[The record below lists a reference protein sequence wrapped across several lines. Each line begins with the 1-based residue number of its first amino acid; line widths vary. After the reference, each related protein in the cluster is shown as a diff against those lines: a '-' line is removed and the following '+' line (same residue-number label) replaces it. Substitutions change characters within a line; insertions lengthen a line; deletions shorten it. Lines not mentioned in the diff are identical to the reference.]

1 LSTTESYT
9 VRLDVFQGPLD
20 LLLHLIK
27 RAELDISVISI
38 ATITDQF
45 MSHIER
51 IDEVDIDTAGEF
63 LLIASTLLEI
73 KSRTVM
79 PVEDDGT
86 SRASR
91 VDDESEDSAAVQ
103 LLSQLLEYKRFRDAA
118 DVLESRRDRWEM
130 SFPAERVRFDK
141 ASLKE
146 AMEDDSVEL
155 EDIELYDLVQAF
167 QRIMDTVVFDRL
179 GDHEVMYDD
188 TPIGLHQADLIDRL
202 ERLAPEVG
210 GKLRLRQIFEGR
222 NKSEM
227 IGLFLALLELVKQRR
242 LNIVIL
248 RGDECEN
255 GGDGVDEEIVLS
267 LRPPEDRDL
276 AAEDG
281 TASPEAWEDDHIF
294 GDDEEP
300 DDDED

>member
-1 LSTTESYT
+1 
-9 VRLDVFQGPLD
+9 
-20 LLLHLIK
+20 
-27 RAELDISVISI
+27 VISI

>member
-1 LSTTESYT
+1 
-9 VRLDVFQGPLD
+9 
-20 LLLHLIK
+20 
-27 RAELDISVISI
+27 
-38 ATITDQF
+38 
-45 MSHIER
+45 
-51 IDEVDIDTAGEF
+51 
-63 LLIASTLLEI
+63 
-73 KSRTVM
+73 
-79 PVEDDGT
+79 
-86 SRASR
+86 
-91 VDDESEDSAAVQ
+91 
-103 LLSQLLEYKRFRDAA
+103 
-118 DVLESRRDRWEM
+118 
-130 SFPAERVRFDK
+130 
-141 ASLKE
+141 
-146 AMEDDSVEL
+146 MEDDSVEL

>member
-155 EDIELYDLVQAF
+155 EDIELYDLEN
-167 QRIMDTVVFDRL
+167 D
-179 GDHEVMYDD
+179 
-188 TPIGLHQADLIDRL
+188 P
-202 ERLAPEVG
+202 
-210 GKLRLRQIFEGR
+210 FEYT
-222 NKSEM
+222 N
-227 IGLFLALLELVKQRR
+227 LALKGNYGTIIAELSQR
-242 LNIVIL
+242 LKA
-248 RGDECEN
+248 GWQ
-255 GGDGVDEEIVLS
+255 
-267 LRPPEDRDL
+267 
-276 AAEDG
+276 AEL
-281 TASPEAWEDDHIF
+281 P
-294 GDDEEP
+294 
-300 DDDED
+300 